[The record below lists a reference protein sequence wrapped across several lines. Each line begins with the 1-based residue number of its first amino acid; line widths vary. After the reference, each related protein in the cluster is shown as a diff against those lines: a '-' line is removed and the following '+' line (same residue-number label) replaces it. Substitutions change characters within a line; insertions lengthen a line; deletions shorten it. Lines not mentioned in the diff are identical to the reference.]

1 MQTSL
6 ARILLES
13 QQSIRQNFLIHLAGH
28 FRNPHPAMKL
38 HSHRYG
44 KAKVRVLKV
53 FRSDS
58 TCSLKELEVFILLEG
73 AFEGS
78 YTKGDNSAIVATDT
92 MKNTINVLA
101 HQQLGQSIEPFAISI
116 AEHFLNKYSHVTSVT
131 VEVAE
136 RVWQHM
142 DLGGQP
148 APSSFT
154 SAGKATP
161 FTSVIG
167 TANGM
172 EVTSGIRDLIILKTA
187 GSAFEGYLK
196 DEFTTLPETNDRLLA
211 TSMIGS
217 WVYRFTP
224 PDYNVVNSQI
234 IKKMLEVFATHFSPS
249 VQATL
254 YEMAAAAL
262 ASCPEVNMV
271 SLTMPNLHCLPID
284 LKPFGLENR
293 NEIFVPTDAPQGW
306 IEATIVRDS

>member
-1 MQTSL
+1 
-6 ARILLES
+6 
-13 QQSIRQNFLIHLAGH
+13 
-28 FRNPHPAMKL
+28 MKL

-116 AEHFLNKYSHVTSVT
+116 AEHFLNKYSQVNSVT

-136 RVWQHM
+136 RVWQRM

-154 SAGKATP
+154 SGGKATP
-161 FTSVIG
+161 FTSVVG

-172 EVTSGIRDLIILKTA
+172 EVTSGIRDLIILKTS

-217 WVYRFTP
+217 WVYRFAP

-254 YEMAAAAL
+254 YEMAAEAL
-262 ASCPEVNMV
+262 ASCPEINRV

-284 LKPFGLENR
+284 LKPFGLENK

>member
-1 MQTSL
+1 
-6 ARILLES
+6 
-13 QQSIRQNFLIHLAGH
+13 
-28 FRNPHPAMKL
+28 MKL

-101 HQQLGQSIEPFAISI
+101 QQQLGQSIEPFAISI
-116 AEHFLNKYSHVTSVT
+116 AEHFLNKYSQVNSVT

-136 RVWQHM
+136 RVWQRM

-154 SAGKATP
+154 SGGNATP
-161 FTSVIG
+161 FTSVVG

-172 EVTSGIRDLIILKTA
+172 EVTSGIRDLIILKTS

-217 WVYRFTP
+217 WVYRFAP

-254 YEMAAAAL
+254 YEMATEAL
-262 ASCPEVNMV
+262 ASCPEINRV

-284 LKPFGLENR
+284 LKPFGLENK

>member
-1 MQTSL
+1 
-6 ARILLES
+6 
-13 QQSIRQNFLIHLAGH
+13 
-28 FRNPHPAMKL
+28 MKL

-116 AEHFLNKYSHVTSVT
+116 AEHFLNKYSQVTSVT

-172 EVTSGIRDLIILKTA
+172 EVTSGIRDLIILKTS

-217 WVYRFTP
+217 WVYRFP
-224 PDYNVVNSQI
+224 PDYDVVNSQI
-234 IKKMLEVFATHFSPS
+234 IKKMLEIFATHFSPS

-254 YEMAAAAL
+254 YEMAAEAL
-262 ASCPEVNMV
+262 ASCPEINRV

-284 LKPFGLENR
+284 LKPFGLENK

>member
-1 MQTSL
+1 
-6 ARILLES
+6 
-13 QQSIRQNFLIHLAGH
+13 
-28 FRNPHPAMKL
+28 
-38 HSHRYG
+38 
-44 KAKVRVLKV
+44 
-53 FRSDS
+53 
-58 TCSLKELEVFILLEG
+58 
-73 AFEGS
+73 
-78 YTKGDNSAIVATDT
+78 
-92 MKNTINVLA
+92 
-101 HQQLGQSIEPFAISI
+101 
-116 AEHFLNKYSHVTSVT
+116 
-131 VEVAE
+131 
-136 RVWQHM
+136 M

-172 EVTSGIRDLIILKTA
+172 EVTSGIRDLIILKTS

-217 WVYRFTP
+217 WVYRFAP

-262 ASCPEVNMV
+262 ASCPEVNQV

-284 LKPFGLENR
+284 LKPFGLENK

>member
-1 MQTSL
+1 
-6 ARILLES
+6 
-13 QQSIRQNFLIHLAGH
+13 
-28 FRNPHPAMKL
+28 MKL

-53 FRSDS
+53 FRGDG
-58 TCSLKELEVFILLEG
+58 TCSLKELEVFIVLAG

-78 YTKGDNSAIVATDT
+78 YTNGDNSAIVATDT

-101 HQQLGQSIEPFAISI
+101 HQQLGQSIEPFAISV
-116 AEHFLNKYSHVTSVT
+116 AEHFLKKYSQVHSVT

-136 RVWQHM
+136 RVWQHL
-142 DLGGQP
+142 DAGGQP
-148 APSSFT
+148 APSTFT
-154 SAGKATP
+154 NAGKATP

-167 TANGM
+167 TANGV
-172 EVTSGIRDLIILKTA
+172 EVTSGIRDLIILKTS

-217 WVYRFTP
+217 WIYRFTP

-234 IKKMLEVFATHFSPS
+234 VKKMLEVFATHFSPS

-262 ASCPEVNMV
+262 ASCPEINRIN
-271 SLTMPNLHCLPID
+271 LTMPNLHCLPID
-284 LKPFGLENR
+284 LKPFGLENK

>member
-1 MQTSL
+1 
-6 ARILLES
+6 
-13 QQSIRQNFLIHLAGH
+13 
-28 FRNPHPAMKL
+28 MKL

-53 FRSDS
+53 FRAH
-58 TCSLKELEVFILLEG
+58 TTYSLKELEVFVVLEG

-78 YTKGDNSAIVATDT
+78 YTTGDNSAIVATDT

-101 HQQLGQSIEPFAISI
+101 HKQLGHSIEPFAISV
-116 AEHFLNKYSHVTSVT
+116 AEHFLNKYSQVSSVT

-136 RVWQHM
+136 RVWQHL
-142 DLGGQP
+142 DLGGEP
-148 APSSFT
+148 APASFT

-161 FTSVIG
+161 FTSVVG

-172 EVTSGIRDLIILKTA
+172 EVTSGIRDLIIMKTS

-211 TSMIGS
+211 TSMVGS

-224 PDYNVVNSQI
+224 PDYSVVNSQVV
-234 IKKMLEVFATHFSPS
+234 KKMLEVFATHFSPS

-262 ASCPEVNMV
+262 ASCPEISRV

-284 LKPFGLENR
+284 LKPFGLENK

-306 IEATIVRDS
+306 IEATIVRDG

>member
-1 MQTSL
+1 
-6 ARILLES
+6 
-13 QQSIRQNFLIHLAGH
+13 
-28 FRNPHPAMKL
+28 MKL

-78 YTKGDNSAIVATDT
+78 YTKGDNSEIVATDT

-116 AEHFLNKYSHVTSVT
+116 AEHFLNKYSQVNSVT

-136 RVWQHM
+136 RVWQQM

-154 SAGKATP
+154 SEGKATP
-161 FTSVIG
+161 FTSVVG

-172 EVTSGIRDLIILKTA
+172 EVTSGIRDLIILKTS

-217 WVYRFTP
+217 WVYRFAP

-254 YEMAAAAL
+254 YEMAAEAL
-262 ASCPEVNMV
+262 ASCPEINRV

-284 LKPFGLENR
+284 LKPFGLENK

>member
-1 MQTSL
+1 
-6 ARILLES
+6 
-13 QQSIRQNFLIHLAGH
+13 
-28 FRNPHPAMKL
+28 MKL

-53 FRSDS
+53 FRGES

-101 HQQLGQSIEPFAISI
+101 HQQLGQSIEPFAISV
-116 AEHFLNKYSHVTSVT
+116 AEHFLNKYSQVNSVT

-136 RVWQHM
+136 RVWQRM

-154 SAGKATP
+154 SGGKATP
-161 FTSVIG
+161 FTSVIA

-172 EVTSGIRDLIILKTA
+172 EVTSGIRDLIILKTS

-224 PDYNVVNSQI
+224 LDYNVVNSQI
-234 IKKMLEVFATHFSPS
+234 IKKMLEIFATHFSPS

-254 YEMAAAAL
+254 YEMAAEAL
-262 ASCPEVNMV
+262 ASCPEINRV

-284 LKPFGLENR
+284 LKPFGLENK
-293 NEIFVPTDAPQGW
+293 NEIFVPTDSPQGW

>member
-1 MQTSL
+1 
-6 ARILLES
+6 
-13 QQSIRQNFLIHLAGH
+13 
-28 FRNPHPAMKL
+28 
-38 HSHRYG
+38 
-44 KAKVRVLKV
+44 
-53 FRSDS
+53 
-58 TCSLKELEVFILLEG
+58 
-73 AFEGS
+73 
-78 YTKGDNSAIVATDT
+78 

-116 AEHFLNKYSHVTSVT
+116 AEHFLNKYSQVTSVT

-172 EVTSGIRDLIILKTA
+172 EVTSGIRDLIILKTS

-217 WVYRFTP
+217 WVYRFAP
-224 PDYNVVNSQI
+224 PDYHVVNSQI
-234 IKKMLEVFATHFSPS
+234 IKKMLEIFATHFSPS

-254 YEMAAAAL
+254 YEMAAEAL
-262 ASCPEVNMV
+262 ASCPEINRV

-284 LKPFGLENR
+284 LKPFGLENK

>member
-1 MQTSL
+1 
-6 ARILLES
+6 
-13 QQSIRQNFLIHLAGH
+13 
-28 FRNPHPAMKL
+28 MKL

-116 AEHFLNKYSHVTSVT
+116 AEHFLNKYSQVTSVT

-172 EVTSGIRDLIILKTA
+172 EVTSGIRDLIILKTS

-217 WVYRFTP
+217 WVYRFAP
-224 PDYNVVNSQI
+224 PDYDVVNSQI
-234 IKKMLEVFATHFSPS
+234 IKKMLEIFATHFSPS

-254 YEMAAAAL
+254 YEMAAEAL
-262 ASCPEVNMV
+262 ASCPEINRV

-284 LKPFGLENR
+284 LKPFGLENK

>member
-1 MQTSL
+1 
-6 ARILLES
+6 
-13 QQSIRQNFLIHLAGH
+13 
-28 FRNPHPAMKL
+28 MKL

-101 HQQLGQSIEPFAISI
+101 QKQLGQSIEPFAIAL
-116 AEHFLNKYSHVTSVT
+116 AEHFLNKYSQVNSVT

-148 APSSFT
+148 APTSFT

-172 EVTSGIRDLIILKTA
+172 EVTSGIRDLIILKTS

-211 TSMIGS
+211 TSLIGT

-234 IKKMLEVFATHFSPS
+234 IKKMLEVFATQFSPS

-254 YEMAAAAL
+254 YEMAVAAL
-262 ASCPEVNMV
+262 ASCPEVNRV

-284 LKPFGLENR
+284 LKPFGLENK
-293 NEIFVPTDAPQGW
+293 NELFVPTDAPQGW

>member
-1 MQTSL
+1 
-6 ARILLES
+6 
-13 QQSIRQNFLIHLAGH
+13 
-28 FRNPHPAMKL
+28 MKL

-53 FRSDS
+53 FRADS
-58 TCSLKELEVFILLEG
+58 SSCSLKELEVFILLEG

-78 YTKGDNSAIVATDT
+78 YTKGDNSGIVATDT

-101 HQQLGQSIEPFAISI
+101 HKQLGQSIEPFALSV
-116 AEHFLNKYSHVTSVT
+116 AEHFLNKYSHVNSVT
-131 VEVAE
+131 VEIAE
-136 RVWQHM
+136 RVWEHL
-142 DLGGQP
+142 DLGGRP
-148 APSSFT
+148 VPSSFT

-161 FTSVIG
+161 FTRVIG

-172 EVTSGIRDLIILKTA
+172 EVTSGIRDLIILKTS
-187 GSAFEGYLK
+187 GSAFEGYMK

-211 TSMIGS
+211 TSMIGT

-234 IKKMLEVFATHFSPS
+234 VEKMLEVFATHFSPS

-254 YEMAAAAL
+254 YEMGMEAL
-262 ASCPEVNMV
+262 ASFSEISRV

-284 LKPFGLENR
+284 LKPFGLENK
-293 NEIFVPTDAPQGW
+293 NEIFVPTEAPQGW
-306 IEATIVRDS
+306 IEATIVRDA

>member
-1 MQTSL
+1 
-6 ARILLES
+6 
-13 QQSIRQNFLIHLAGH
+13 
-28 FRNPHPAMKL
+28 MKL

-53 FRSDS
+53 FRADS
-58 TCSLKELEVFILLEG
+58 TCSVKELEVFILLEG
-73 AFEGS
+73 AFEDS

-92 MKNTINVLA
+92 MKNTIHVLA
-101 HQQLGQSIEPFAISI
+101 QKQLGQSIEPFAISV
-116 AEHFLNKYSHVTSVT
+116 AEHFLNKYSQVNSVT

-142 DLGGQP
+142 DLAGQP

-161 FTSVIG
+161 FASVIG

-172 EVTSGIRDLIILKTA
+172 EVTSGIRDLIILKTS

-196 DEFTTLPETNDRLLA
+196 DEFTTLPETTDRLLA

-217 WVYRFTP
+217 WVYRFAP

-234 IKKMLEVFATHFSPS
+234 VRKMLEVFATHFSPS

-254 YEMAAAAL
+254 HEMAVAAL
-262 ASCPEVNMV
+262 ASCPEINRV

-284 LKPFGLENR
+284 LKPFGLENK
-293 NEIFVPTDAPQGW
+293 NELFVPTDAPQGW
-306 IEATIVRDS
+306 IEATIVRDG